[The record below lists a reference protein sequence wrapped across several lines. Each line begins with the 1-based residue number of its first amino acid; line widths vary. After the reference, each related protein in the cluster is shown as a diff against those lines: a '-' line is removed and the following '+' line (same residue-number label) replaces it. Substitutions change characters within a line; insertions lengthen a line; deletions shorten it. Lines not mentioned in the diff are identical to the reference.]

1 MKTLLLVVEGFS
13 ALAVI
18 ITVLL
23 HSAKG
28 EGLGGIGGSSHMFHT
43 QKDLEAG
50 LTKVTS
56 YSAAIFL
63 TTTLLLS
70 ILY

>member
-1 MKTLLLVVEGFS
+1 MKTLLLTIECLS
-13 ALAVI
+13 AISVI

-28 EGLGGIGGSSHMFHT
+28 AGLGGIGGGSHMFHS

-50 LTKVTS
+50 LTKITTW
-56 YSAAIFL
+56 SAVIFL
-63 TTTLLLS
+63 SSALLLS
-70 ILY
+70 TVY